1 MADGDAFLLLT
12 MSGFFQWRGEKM
24 KHQQYSIKFPIGESH
39 QLGEDEVFF
48 SVLEN
53 GQDIKFRFHEYGEI
67 YKRPG
72 LYEQLFYHR
81 LKCNSPQKI
90 GDILAKVLEDNRVEM
105 TELRAL
111 DFGAGNGMFG
121 EQLCNMGVA
130 RVIGA
135 DISEEAYIACE
146 RDRPSVYDAYY
157 VCDFSNLETSMQREL
172 AAWQIDCLTCVAA
185 LGFGDIPAKAF
196 ANAFNLVAPSGWIA
210 FNIKESFLLESDT
223 SGFSRLIKSLL
234 VSDALEV
241 HHLERYRHRISID
254 GRQLFYY
261 ALVGKKGFDI
271 PDHLLNGV
279 TEVQSRAR
287 SLERAAGELAT
298 IKCG

>member
-1 MADGDAFLLLT
+1 
-12 MSGFFQWRGEKM
+12 M
-24 KHQQYSIKFPIGESH
+24 KHPQYNIKFPAGESH

-48 SVLEN
+48 HLTEN
-53 GQDIKFRFHEYGEI
+53 GQDIKFRFHEYSEI

-81 LKCNSPQKI
+81 LRCNSPQKVA
-90 GDILAKVLEDNRVEM
+90 DILNKVLRNNRVEM

-121 EQLCNMGVA
+121 EQLHTVGIA
-130 RVIGA
+130 RVIGV

-146 RDRPSVYDAYY
+146 RDRPGAYDAYY
-157 VCDFSNLETSMQREL
+157 VCDFCNLDASTQQEL
-172 AAWQIDCLTCVAA
+172 AAWQIDCLSCVAA

-210 FNIKESFLLESDT
+210 FNIKESFLLESDN

-234 VSDALEV
+234 VSNALEV

-271 PDHLLNGV
+271 PSHVLNRLD
-279 TEVQSRAR
+279 RA
-287 SLERAAGELAT
+287 
-298 IKCG
+298 